1 METQNN
7 KGDIAKAQAQQY
19 AEVQKKHGTGE
30 MTLEN
35 MIETMFIVKNLDDLF
50 LANQSC
56 LQSLK
61 QNPFNPKLLERRDK
75 VQHDIA
81 ALQPLVAAMGVRFAR
96 HIEKKYGM
104 RFKFINGG
112 VSEEGGKTDLEKTI
126 EDAVDKHSGKSII
139 LPST

>member
-1 METQNN
+1 MENN
-7 KGDIAKAQAQQY
+7 KANDATAQAQRF
-19 AEVQKKHGTGE
+19 AEVQKQHGTGE
-30 MTLEN
+30 MTVEN
-35 MIETMFIVKNLDDLF
+35 MVETMFIVKNLDDLF

-61 QNPFNPKLLERRDK
+61 GNPFSPTLLERRNK

-104 RFKFINGG
+104 HFKFINGG
-112 VSEEGGKTDLEKTI
+112 VSEEGGKSDFEKAI
-126 EDAVDKHSGKSII
+126 DSAVEKHGGKPAIV
-139 LPST
+139 LKAE